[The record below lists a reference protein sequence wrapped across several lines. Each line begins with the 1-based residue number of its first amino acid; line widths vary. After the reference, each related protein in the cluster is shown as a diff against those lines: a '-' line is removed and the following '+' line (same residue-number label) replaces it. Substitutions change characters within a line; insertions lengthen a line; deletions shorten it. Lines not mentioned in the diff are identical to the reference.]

1 MASCI
6 NIHTPYDLSYL
17 IAIIASSAIYGE
29 SKNKIVLLQS
39 LYEFD
44 HTYGISFAIGP
55 YSSPLTMTYKSP
67 FLPFFVKTIPETVQI
82 GISYR

>member
-29 SKNKIVLLQS
+29 SKNKI
-39 LYEFD
+39 EFD

-82 GISYR
+82 RTSYR